1 MVKRSPNDAE
11 LFPSVTI
18 PDGKCGKEFKRV
30 NKENKGH
37 IIKAAGITEESEI
50 RKRQHGNE
58 YKEPARDTSRNFIVG
73 LKVKGTRHRNP
84 S

>member
-1 MVKRSPNDAE
+1 LVKRSPNDAE

-18 PDGKCGKEFKRV
+18 PDGKCGEEFKRV

-37 IIKAAGITEESEI
+37 IRKATGRTEESEI

-58 YKEPARDTSRNFIVG
+58 HKKPARDSSRNFIIG
-73 LKVKGTRHRNP
+73 LKVKGARHRNP